1 MKTKEHQLDLR
12 WLEAYRSQ
20 DPHFGLERMEA
31 LLALRRKSSLRLSSH
46 SCCGDQWQRLYH
58 CYLVPTLEAGRF
70 TGWSLYLP
78 YLIHYNDQ
86 SPLMAKPFR
95 IKTCKPT
102 WIGYQQLLQA
112 EQSKAVFQGLTEFE
126 VMTAIAYDYFAHEE
140 LDYVIMEV
148 GMGDD

>member
-1 MKTKEHQLDLR
+1 MTK
-12 WLEAYRSQ
+12 
-20 DPHFGLERMEA
+20 
-31 LLALRRKSSLRLSSH
+31 
-46 SCCGDQWQRLYH
+46 
-58 CYLVPTLEAGRF
+58 
-70 TGWSLYLP
+70 
-78 YLIHYNDQ
+78 

-95 IKTCKPT
+95 IKTCKPYLDS
-102 WIGYQQLLQA
+102 YQQLLQA

>member
-1 MKTKEHQLDLR
+1 MLRGPMAKALTIATLSQLLR
-12 WLEAYRSQ
+12 QA
-20 DPHFGLERMEA
+20 GLRV
-31 LLALRRKSSLRLSSH
+31 
-46 SCCGDQWQRLYH
+46 G
-58 CYLVPTLEAGRF
+58 VF
-70 TGWSLYLP
+70 TSP

-86 SPLMAKPFR
+86 ITINGEAISDQDLQ
-95 IKTCKPT
+95 TYLDS
-102 WIGYQQLLQA
+102 YQQLLQA